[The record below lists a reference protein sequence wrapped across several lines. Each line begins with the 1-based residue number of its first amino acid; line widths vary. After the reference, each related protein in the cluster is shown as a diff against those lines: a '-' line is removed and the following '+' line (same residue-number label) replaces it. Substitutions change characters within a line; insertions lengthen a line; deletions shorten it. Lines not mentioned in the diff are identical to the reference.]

1 MRISSQMR
9 MASLI
14 NQYCTV
20 HGLRSEQGQR
30 LNGKEC
36 FVARSSEVGSN
47 RLAVLFTDDV
57 RSNPTTSAF
66 MSLKADN
73 LTPRYDVAIRPSPIA
88 GSGLFATRRFKKGDI
103 IMQEY
108 PFMSL
113 PFPEMPAAKIHIP
126 GDGSPIRWEFLT
138 DHTSPAMRE
147 VMRTLSTVGITEELR
162 ATVRRKVGE
171 VLPSVREQLIRL
183 GREDEAKSCD
193 VCPIATEDV
202 IRQSVNG
209 IYSGDGFSNLH
220 IVISRLNHSCNAANT
235 AWYVSPASG
244 RGPRYITASRDI
256 EADEELLICYMQTTK
271 LGADRRKS
279 LSNYGVTCACCFCR
293 PSSAFEGAINR
304 ARSAVEAFTTSIDE
318 YDFKV
323 KSSAH
328 FDSLAKAADDAIA
341 DADGF
346 FRNGYGTASCVGFD
360 LLKNTMK
367 NNHIIGLVR
376 AVRFGAMCRSDAAKR
391 LEDVFDQWLA
401 GILSRASFGNKSHP
415 AYLNAVE
422 ESKFKEEILRA
433 L

>member
-47 RLAVLFTDDV
+47 RLAVLFTNDV

-66 MSLKADN
+66 MSLKAEN
-73 LTPRYDVAIRPSPIA
+73 LTPKYDIAIRPSQIA
-88 GSGLFATRRFKKGDI
+88 GSGLFATRRFEKGEV
-103 IMQEY
+103 IMHEY

-113 PFPEMPAAKIHIP
+113 PFPGTPAPTVRIP
-126 GDGSPIRWEFLT
+126 GDGSPVEWQFLT
-138 DHTSPAMRE
+138 DHTSSAMRE
-147 VMRTLSTVGITEELR
+147 VIRTLTTDGISEELR
-162 ATVRRKVGE
+162 ATVKRQLGE
-171 VLPSVREQLIRL
+171 VLPSLREQLIKM
-183 GREDEAKSCD
+183 GREDEARSCD
-193 VCPIATEDV
+193 VCPIATDDV

-220 IVISRLNHSCNAANT
+220 IVISRLNHSCEAANT
-235 AWYVSPASG
+235 AWYVTPAS
-244 RGPRYITASRDI
+244 GPRYITASRDI

-279 LSNYGVTCACCFCR
+279 LSNYGVTCFCCFCR

-304 ARSAVEAFTTSIDE
+304 ARTAVESFTTSIDE
-318 YDFKV
+318 CDFRV
-323 KSSAH
+323 RSSAH
-328 FDSLAKAADDAIA
+328 LDSLVKAADDAIA

-360 LLKNTMK
+360 RLKNNLRDYHMV
-367 NNHIIGLVR
+367 GLVR
-376 AVRFGAMCRSDAAKR
+376 AVRLGAMCRSDAAKR
-391 LEDVFDQWLA
+391 LEEVFDQRLA
-401 GILSRASFGNKSHP
+401 AVLSTVCFGNTSHP

-422 ESKFKEEILRA
+422 ESKFKEEILRD